1 MHDAESESRRGKAKE
16 REIELPH
23 KLSGRRLNRRLRS
36 G

>member
-23 KLSGRRLNRRLRS
+23 KLSRKRREASLTS
-36 G
+36 C